1 VFRKVLIANRG
12 EIAVRLIRAL
22 RELNIASVAVYS
34 DADRA
39 SLAVRM
45 ADEAV
50 HLGAAPSSESYLCV
64 DKIIDAARRHG
75 AEAIHPGY
83 GFLSENSEFAEAVT
97 KAGLTFIGPSWEA
110 IKKMGSKTAARQI
123 AIGAGAP
130 VVPGTEA
137 AIKST
142 EQARVTAQALG
153 YPVLIKA
160 AAGGGGKG
168 MRRVDREE
176 DLESAI
182 RDASSEAS
190 RSFHNDEVYLEKLVV
205 EPRHI
210 EIQVLGDHHGHMI
223 HLGERECSIQRRHQK
238 VIEECPSPLM
248 ALDPDLRDRMGVA
261 AVKVARAAGY
271 ANAGTIEFLVDRDR
285 NFYFLEMNTRLQV
298 EHPVTEMVTGTDLV
312 SWQLKIAAGEPLTIQ
327 QSDVRWTG
335 SAIECRVYAE
345 DPENNFLPFPGKIT
359 YLSEPS
365 GPGIR
370 VDSGVYEGWNVPFDY
385 DPLLAK
391 LIAWAPDR
399 DAAINRLKRALSEH
413 KVGGI
418 RTNLAFFDDILHDEA
433 FVRGKLSTA
442 FLDDFFTRRKP
453 APSGHGSASASEP
466 RPQEAVIQEMEAVAA
481 IAAALTRSKASTVVA
496 PISKWKW
503 DQ

>member
-1 VFRKVLIANRG
+1 
-12 EIAVRLIRAL
+12 
-22 RELNIASVAVYS
+22 
-34 DADRA
+34 
-39 SLAVRM
+39 
-45 ADEAV
+45 
-50 HLGAAPSSESYLCV
+50 
-64 DKIIDAARRHG
+64 
-75 AEAIHPGY
+75 
-83 GFLSENSEFAEAVT
+83 
-97 KAGLTFIGPSWEA
+97 
-110 IKKMGSKTAARQI
+110 
-123 AIGAGAP
+123 
-130 VVPGTEA
+130 
-137 AIKST
+137 
-142 EQARVTAQALG
+142 
-153 YPVLIKA
+153 
-160 AAGGGGKG
+160 
-168 MRRVDREE
+168 
-176 DLESAI
+176 
-182 RDASSEAS
+182 
-190 RSFHNDEVYLEKLVV
+190 
-205 EPRHI
+205 
-210 EIQVLGDHHGHMI
+210 
-223 HLGERECSIQRRHQK
+223 
-238 VIEECPSPLM
+238 
-248 ALDPDLRDRMGVA
+248 
-261 AVKVARAAGY
+261 
-271 ANAGTIEFLVDRDR
+271 
-285 NFYFLEMNTRLQV
+285 
-298 EHPVTEMVTGTDLV
+298 
-312 SWQLKIAAGEPLTIQ
+312 
-327 QSDVRWTG
+327 
-335 SAIECRVYAE
+335 
-345 DPENNFLPFPGKIT
+345 KIT